1 MTEGAGRS
9 AWHGIQVRHL
19 AALEALAEESSF
31 HGAARRLGY
40 SQPAVSQ
47 QLAALE
53 RIVGK
58 PLVNRPR
65 VSQPLTLT
73 QAGERLLVHARA
85 IHASLAT
92 AEAELRSDAVQL
104 RIGTYQTV
112 AALLL
117 PHVVREL
124 TRTHP
129 DIEVVFEDRS
139 GDSPLVEDLERG
151 ALDACFVDLPRHDQ
165 DVMQTEPLALDD
177 YVLVVPQNRRRKEE
191 REPLRAAELR
201 GLKVIA
207 FKSSGSTHRLIDHLR
222 GEGIEPQF
230 VLRTDDNNVV
240 QGFVAAG
247 FGAALIPEL
256 AAQLLSAP
264 FEVLRF
270 EPPLPP
276 RLIGLGWMRDLE
288 AAPALSAFVA
298 ATRRI
303 TARVWRDRA
312 LPNAQSQLRN
322 VG

>member
-1 MTEGAGRS
+1 MTDGAGRS

-47 QLAALE
+47 QLASLE

-58 PLVNRPR
+58 QLVNRPR

-73 QAGERLLVHARA
+73 PAGERLLVHARA

-92 AEAELRSDAVQL
+92 AEAELRSDTVQL
-104 RIGTYQTV
+104 RVGTYQTV

-117 PHVVREL
+117 PHVVRDL
-124 TRTHP
+124 SRTHP
-129 DIEVVFEDRS
+129 EVEVDFEDRS

-151 ALDACFVDLPRHDQ
+151 ELDACFVDLPRQDQ
-165 DVMQTEPLALDD
+165 DAIQTEQLARDD
-177 YVLVVPQNRRRKEE
+177 YVLVVPRNRRATQE
-191 REPLRAAELR
+191 REPVRAAELR
-201 GLKVIA
+201 GMKLIA
-207 FKSSGSTHRLIDHLR
+207 FKSSGSTHRLVSHLH
-222 GEGIEPQF
+222 GEGIDPQF

-247 FGAALIPEL
+247 FGAALIPGL
-256 AAQLLSAP
+256 AAQLLSGP

-270 EPPLPP
+270 EPTLPP
-276 RLIGLGWMRDLE
+276 RLIGLAWTRDLE
-288 AAPALSAFVA
+288 TAPALRAFIA
-298 ATRRI
+298 STRRV
-303 TARVWRDRA
+303 ASRVWRNRSPLRA
-312 LPNAQSQLRN
+312 VAT
-322 VG
+322 G

>member
-1 MTEGAGRS
+1 MTDGAGRS

-47 QLAALE
+47 QLASLE

-58 PLVNRPR
+58 QLVNRPR

-92 AEAELRSDAVQL
+92 AEAELRSDTVQL
-104 RIGTYQTV
+104 RVGTYQTV

-117 PHVVREL
+117 PHVVRDL
-124 TRTHP
+124 SRTHP
-129 DIEVVFEDRS
+129 EVEVVFEDRS

-151 ALDACFVDLPRHDQ
+151 ELDACFVDLPRHDQ
-165 DVMQTEPLALDD
+165 DAIQTEQLARDD
-177 YVLVVPQNRRRKEE
+177 YVLVVPRNRRVTEE
-191 REPLRAAELR
+191 REALRVAELR
-201 GLKVIA
+201 GMKLIA
-207 FKSSGSTHRLIDHLR
+207 FKSSGSTHRLIGHLR
-222 GEGIEPQF
+222 GEGIDPQF

-247 FGAALIPEL
+247 FGAALIPGL
-256 AAQLLSAP
+256 AAQLLSGP

-276 RLIGLGWMRDLE
+276 RLIGLAWTRDLE
-288 AAPALSAFVA
+288 TAPSLQAFIA
-298 ATRRI
+298 STRRVA
-303 TARVWRDRA
+303 ARVWRNRSLLRA
-312 LPNAQSQLRN
+312 VAT
-322 VG
+322 G

>member
-19 AALEALAEESSF
+19 AALEALAEEASF

-58 PLVNRPR
+58 QLVNRPR

-73 QAGERLLVHARA
+73 QAGARLLVHARA

-92 AEAELRSDAVQL
+92 AEAELRSEAVQL

-124 TRTHP
+124 THTDP

-177 YVLVVPQNRRRKEE
+177 YVLVVPQTARKKQE

-222 GEGIEPQF
+222 SEGIEPQF

-247 FGAALIPEL
+247 FGAALIPGL
-256 AAQLLSAP
+256 AAQLLSGP
-264 FEVLRF
+264 FEILRF

-288 AAPALSAFVA
+288 SSPALGAFVA

-303 TARVWRDRA
+303 TARVWRDRV
-312 LPNAQSQLRN
+312 LPNGQSQLRN